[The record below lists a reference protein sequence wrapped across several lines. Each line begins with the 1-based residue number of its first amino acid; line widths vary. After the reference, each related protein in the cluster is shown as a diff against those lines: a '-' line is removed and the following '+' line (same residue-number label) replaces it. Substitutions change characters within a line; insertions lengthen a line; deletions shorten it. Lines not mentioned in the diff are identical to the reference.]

1 MRRIFVITVFLFIAL
16 NGIYSQEKIKGYD
29 NNWPQWRGPEANG
42 IALKGNPPV
51 EWSET
56 KNVKWKI
63 EIPGKGHNTPIVWG
77 DQLFITTAVEKDPSA
92 IPSTEPPKTGMNANK
107 TDKVHKFEVF
117 CINRNSGKVLWEKVV
132 DEEVPQE
139 VTHELG
145 SWASN
150 SSVTDGKYLY
160 AFFGS
165 RGLYCLD
172 FNGNVK
178 WSRKFGQMKI
188 AGNFGE
194 GASPAIYKDKIIV
207 IWDHQ
212 AGSFI
217 TALDKNTGKD
227 VWKVNRDEGTTWA
240 TPLIVEVSGKLQIVT
255 AASKLVRSYDFE
267 TGELI
272 WQCSG
277 LTGNV
282 IPCPVAA
289 NGIVYVM
296 SGFRGFALRVID
308 LAKAKGDITDKEA
321 ILWKYDQDT
330 PYTPSPMLSNSK
342 LYFLKANNG
351 SLTCLDAKDGK
362 VNYAIVKLEGIGDIY
377 SSPTGVGDRFYIV
390 GEKGLTYVIKQGPQF
405 EVISK
410 NTLDDGFHA
419 SPVIIGDD
427 MYLRGFKYLYCI
439 SQK

>member
-1 MRRIFVITVFLFIAL
+1 MRKLLVTAAILLSAGFVF
-16 NGIYSQEKIKGYD
+16 SQEKIKGYE
-29 NNWPQWRGPEANG
+29 NNWPQWRGPDANG
-42 IALKGNPPV
+42 VALKGNPPV

-77 DQLFITTAVEKDPSA
+77 DQLFITTAVEEDPSNT
-92 IPSTEPPKTGMNANK
+92 PSTEPPKTGMNANK
-107 TDKVHKFEVF
+107 TDKVHKFEVL
-117 CINRNSGKVLWEKVV
+117 CIDRNNGKMIWEKTV

-139 VTHELG
+139 ATHELG

-150 SSVTDGKYLY
+150 SSVTDGKNLY

-178 WSRKFGQMKI
+178 WGRKFGQMKI

-194 GASPAIYKDKIIV
+194 GASPTIYKDRIIM

-212 AGSFI
+212 GQSFI
-217 TALDKNTGKD
+217 AAIDKNTGKD
-227 VWKVNRDEGTTWA
+227 IWKVDRDEGTSWA
-240 TPLIVEVSGKLQIVT
+240 TPLVVEVNGKLQVVT
-255 AASKLVRSYDFE
+255 AATKFVRSYDFE

-282 IPCPVAA
+282 IPCPVTAD
-289 NGIVYVM
+289 GIVYVM
-296 SGFRGFALRVID
+296 SGFRGFALRAID
-308 LAKAKGDITDKEA
+308 MAKAKGDITDKDA
-321 ILWKYDQDT
+321 VLWKYDQDT
-330 PYTPSPMLSNSK
+330 PYTPSPMLSNGK

-351 SLTCLDAKDGK
+351 SLTCLDASDGK
-362 VNYAIVKLEGIGDIY
+362 VNYAIQKLEGTGNIY
-377 SSPTGVGDRFYIV
+377 SSPTGVADRFYIV
-390 GEKGLTYVIKQGPQF
+390 GENGLTYVLKQGPQF
-405 EVISK
+405 EVIAK
-410 NTLDDGFHA
+410 NKLDDGFHA
-419 SPVIIGDD
+419 SPVIVGDD
-427 MYLRGFKYLYCI
+427 LYLRGFKHLYCI
-439 SQK
+439 SKN

>member
-1 MRRIFVITVFLFIAL
+1 MYKLLKTTVLLLIVNIGFT
-16 NGIYSQEKIKGYD
+16 QEKTKGYE
-29 NNWPQWRGPEANG
+29 NNWPQWRGPEMNG
-42 IALKGNPPV
+42 VALKGNPPV

-63 EIPGKGHNTPIVWG
+63 AVPGKGHNTPIVWG
-77 DQLFITTAVEKDPSA
+77 DQLFITTAVEKDASATPSN
-92 IPSTEPPKTGMNANK
+92 EPPKTGMNANK
-107 TDKVHKFEVF
+107 TDKVHKFEVL
-117 CINRNSGKVLWEKVV
+117 CIDRNSGKIIWEKVV

-139 VTHELG
+139 ATHELG

-150 SSVTDGKYLY
+150 SSVTDGKNLY

-172 FNGNVK
+172 FKGNIK

-194 GASPAIYKDKIIV
+194 GASPVVYKDRIIMD
-207 IWDHQ
+207 WDHQ

-217 TALDKNTGKD
+217 VALDKNTGKD
-227 VWKVNRDEGTTWA
+227 IWKADREEGTSWA
-240 TPLIVEVSGKLQIVT
+240 TPYIVEVNGKLQIVT
-255 AASKLVRSYDFE
+255 AASKFVRSYDFE

-277 LTGNV
+277 LTQNV
-282 IPCPVAA
+282 IPCPVTAD
-289 NGIVYVM
+289 GIVYVM
-296 SGFRGFALRVID
+296 SGFRGFALKAID
-308 LAKAKGDITDKEA
+308 LSKAKGDITNTEA
-321 ILWKYDQDT
+321 IIWKYDQDT
-330 PYTPSPMLSNSK
+330 PYTPSPMLANGK

-351 SLTCLDAKDGK
+351 SLSCLDAKDGK
-362 VNYAIVKLEGIGDIY
+362 VNYAIQKLEGTGNIY
-377 SSPTGVGDRFYIV
+377 SSPTGVADRFYIV
-390 GEKGLTYVIKQGPQF
+390 GEKGLTYVLKQGPQF
-405 EVISK
+405 EVIAK
-410 NTLDDGFHA
+410 NKLEDGFHA
-419 SPVIIGDD
+419 SPVIIGND

>member
-1 MRRIFVITVFLFIAL
+1 MSKLFTTTILLLAVNFVF
-16 NGIYSQEKIKGYD
+16 SQEKIKGYE
-29 NNWPQWRGPEANG
+29 NNWPQWRGPDANG

-63 EIPGKGHNTPIVWG
+63 AIPGKGHNTPIVWG
-77 DQLFITTAVEKDPSA
+77 DQLFITTAVEKDPSTV
-92 IPSTEPPKTGMNANK
+92 PSAEPPKTGMNANK
-107 TDKVHKFEVF
+107 TDKVHKFEVL
-117 CINRNSGKVLWEKVV
+117 CIDRKSGKIIWEKVV

-139 VTHELG
+139 ATHELG

-150 SSVTDGKYLY
+150 SAVTDGKNLY

-172 FNGNVK
+172 FKGNVK
-178 WSRKFGQMKI
+178 WERKFGQMKI

-194 GASPAIYKDKIIV
+194 GASPALYKDKV
-207 IWDHQ
+207 IMVWDHQ

-227 VWKVNRDEGTTWA
+227 IWKVDREEGTSWA
-240 TPLIVEVSGKLQIVT
+240 TPHIVEVNGKIQIIT
-255 AASKLVRSYDFE
+255 AATKFVRSYDFE

-282 IPCPVAA
+282 IPCPVEA

-296 SGFRGFALRVID
+296 SGFRGFALKAID
-308 LAKAKGDITDKEA
+308 LARAKGDITGTDA
-321 ILWKYDQDT
+321 IIWKYDQDT
-330 PYTPSPMLSNSK
+330 PYTPSPMLANGK

-362 VNYAIVKLEGIGDIY
+362 VNYAIQKLEDIGSIY
-377 SSPTGVGDRFYIV
+377 SSPTGVDDRFYIV

-405 EVISK
+405 EVIAK

-419 SPVIIGDD
+419 SPVIIGND
-427 MYLRGFKYLYCI
+427 MYLRGFKNLYCI
-439 SQK
+439 SEK

>member
-1 MRRIFVITVFLFIAL
+1 MRRIIGILVVIFISVNGVF
-16 NGIYSQEKIKGYD
+16 SQEKIKGYE
-29 NNWPQWRGPEANG
+29 NNWPQWRGPEATG
-42 IALKGNPPV
+42 TALKGNPPT

-63 EIPGKGHNTPIVWG
+63 DIPGKGHNTPIVWG
-77 DQLFITTAVEKDPSA
+77 DQLFITTAVEKEPSNT
-92 IPSTEPPKTGMNANK
+92 PSTEPLKTGMNANK
-107 TDKVHKFEVF
+107 TDKVHKFEVL
-117 CINRNSGKVLWEKVV
+117 CIDRKSGKMIWEKVV

-150 SSVTDGKYLY
+150 SSVTDGRNLY

-172 FNGNVK
+172 FKGNVK
-178 WSRKFGQMKI
+178 WERKFGQMKI

-194 GASPAIYKDKIIV
+194 GASPAIYKDKVIV
-207 IWDHQ
+207 QWDHQ
-212 AGSFI
+212 SGSFI
-217 TALDKNTGKD
+217 VALDKNTGKD
-227 VWKVNRDEGTTWA
+227 IWKVDREEGTSWA
-240 TPLIVEVSGKLQIVT
+240 TPLIVEVNGKVQVIT
-255 AASKLVRSYDFE
+255 AASKFVRSYDLE
-267 TGELI
+267 TGEVI

-282 IPCPVAA
+282 IPCPVEA

-296 SGFRGFALRVID
+296 SGFRGFALKAID
-308 LAKAKGDITDKEA
+308 LAKAKGDITNGEA

-330 PYTPSPMLSNSK
+330 PYTPSPMLANGK

-362 VNYAIVKLEGIGDIY
+362 VNYAIQKLEDTGSIY
-377 SSPTGVGDRFYIV
+377 SSPTGVSDRFYIA

-405 EVISK
+405 EVIAK

-419 SPVIIGDD
+419 SPVIIGND
-427 MYLRGFKYLYCI
+427 MYLRGFKHLYCI
-439 SQK
+439 SRK